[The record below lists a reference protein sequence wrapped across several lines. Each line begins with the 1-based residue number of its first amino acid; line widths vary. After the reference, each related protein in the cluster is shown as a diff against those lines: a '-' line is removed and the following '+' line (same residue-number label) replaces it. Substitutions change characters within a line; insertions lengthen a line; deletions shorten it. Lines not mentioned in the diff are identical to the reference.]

1 MLLLV
6 RVHQKIFPKRVIWC
20 FSVLFIP
27 EYGERM
33 AFYAFWSSTWPSGV
47 RWISGCVEGLWP
59 FIWQVVTSLC
69 MVLGDAVG
77 ASFPEFAEDTYA

>member
-6 RVHQKIFPKRVIWC
+6 KVHQKYPERVIWC

-27 EYGERM
+27 EYGKRM

-47 RWISGCVEGLWP
+47 RWIWGHVEGLWP
-59 FIWQVVTSLC
+59 FIWQVVASLC
-69 MVLGDAVG
+69 MVLGDAAG
-77 ASFPEFAEDTYA
+77 ASFPGFVEDTYA